1 MSSRL
6 ALGTVQFGAPY
17 GIANFLGQVK
27 PNEISLILNHAW
39 AAGIDTIDTAM
50 GYGESEKKLGDVGV
64 EKWQIISKLPEIP
77 NTCTDIGSWVK
88 ASVMGSISKLGVSRL
103 NGLLLH
109 HPQQLLGPH
118 GETLYKTLIEIKKLG
133 QVEKIGVS
141 IYGPDELNALWPRYQ
156 FDLVQAP
163 LNILDHRMITTGWLA
178 RLYQSGTEVHV
189 RSVFLQGLLLM
200 DAQSR
205 PEKFNQWQPLWD
217 KWNNWLV
224 DYQSTPLQ
232 ACLNFAQSQPEIS
245 RIVVGVDS
253 LQHLK
258 EIIAASNQD
267 SMAFPES
274 LACEDETL
282 INPAKW
288 KKL

>member
-1 MSSRL
+1 
-6 ALGTVQFGAPY
+6 
-17 GIANFLGQVK
+17 
-27 PNEISLILNHAW
+27 
-39 AAGIDTIDTAM
+39 
-50 GYGESEKKLGDVGV
+50 
-64 EKWQIISKLPEIP
+64 KLPEIP

-88 ASVMGSISKLGVSRL
+88 VSAMGSISKLGVSRL

-118 GETLYKTLIEIKKLG
+118 GETLYKTLIEIKKQG

-141 IYGPDELNALWPRYQ
+141 IYGPEELDALWPHYQ

-205 PEKFNQWQPLWD
+205 PKKFNQWQPLWD
-217 KWNNWLV
+217 KWHNWLV
-224 DYQSTPLQ
+224 DSKSTPLR
-232 ACLNFAQSQPEIS
+232 ACLGFAQSQSEIS
-245 RIVVGVDS
+245 RIVIGVDS

-258 EIIAASNQD
+258 EIIAASNRD